1 MTSITNRLGP
11 ALQQDRTM
19 RYISDAKSAVAEAT
33 DAAMTGLSV
42 NDPSDAPHLW
52 PEIYGLEDG
61 VRDQSQYMENSDSA
75 KMLLSTVDTT
85 LAEAT
90 NVVTKALEIAVTF
103 SSDTHNASNRQTA
116 AVSIDGLIQEMINL
130 ANTEVAGRYVF
141 AGKDYDN
148 VPFSIPDGTYSG
160 DNEQPASRIGTNNWV
175 TTGYDGSTI
184 FNIALQ
190 SMTDLA
196 DALRTGTGADV
207 AAQLPGLHTS
217 SEDLIE
223 SRQRAGYDFIDA
235 DDAQVTAESLGS
247 ELKSRLSEL
256 VGADPAEAY
265 SRLAQVQ
272 SSYQAVL
279 QMSAQGQGQNLFSLI
294 R

>member
-90 NVVTKALEIAVTF
+90 NVVTK
-103 SSDTHNASNRQTA
+103 
-116 AVSIDGLIQEMINL
+116 IDGDPTHSNL
-130 ANTEVAGRYVF
+130 KNCRKELAALF
-141 AGKDYDN
+141 ATVVYRLYYKSN
-148 VPFSIPDGTYSG
+148 
-160 DNEQPASRIGTNNWV
+160 
-175 TTGYDGSTI
+175 ST
-184 FNIALQ
+184 
-190 SMTDLA
+190 
-196 DALRTGTGADV
+196 
-207 AAQLPGLHTS
+207 
-217 SEDLIE
+217 
-223 SRQRAGYDFIDA
+223 
-235 DDAQVTAESLGS
+235 
-247 ELKSRLSEL
+247 
-256 VGADPAEAY
+256 
-265 SRLAQVQ
+265 
-272 SSYQAVL
+272 
-279 QMSAQGQGQNLFSLI
+279 
-294 R
+294 